1 MLDRCLPIIRQ
12 RQRRWEDAAEALV
25 AGGGGERDLETPK
38 LCVSLESLASSVVQD
53 WWALAEEL
61 VVRFGD
67 GWEYDWESEGGVQP
81 VEYPDTWLKQVR
93 KRGHAM
99 DVPLNIH
106 VSHGQA

>member
-81 VEYPDTWLKQVR
+81 VEYPDTWLKQARV
-93 KRGHAM
+93 RGHAM
-99 DVPLNIH
+99 DVPLKIH
-106 VSHGQA
+106 VWYGQA